1 MRTNRHSRAAITV
14 RADSTVEIMGGSPI
28 RRTVVKRRQR
38 ALVAIKCTLFFLQF
52 CRTFL
57 SGGTRI
63 RTGETMI
70 FSHVPRPLGMQ
81 QNCLG
86 KRITVYRVSLDI
98 AWCRR
103 YCCPTIARPRHEHRE
118 LFLWRG
124 SAGRLLSERS
134 KGATLS
140 SHGRGERTLLRAPV
154 GEII

>member
-1 MRTNRHSRAAITV
+1 MTLSIYTHATDGMQDAATD
-14 RADSTVEIMGGSPI
+14 ALEDAFSE
-28 RRTVVKRRQR
+28 RTVD
-38 ALVAIKCTLFFLQF
+38 ALLTKSPGSASGAPLFPAI